1 MMDFVRL
8 MELLKTQIDFE
19 TFERLTN
26 DFLDEYAN
34 EYKKIKYSRKTAEK
48 AQKEYAM
55 NATLKESR
63 NVFTDGHTILF
74 SNLRIDGV
82 ATEKNDNFANAC
94 LDFLQNG
101 KPVDNY
107 IIDDVVLYETLR
119 KQENRERYMVID
131 GTLYNPAFVKKGVSC
146 VVTNKTAYVRVEKTK
161 DNALLIFG
169 DAGVFLVLPIAYGGK
184 PHITKTI
191 NQQSILKYFQG
202 IKETLLNKAIKT
214 A

>member
-1 MMDFVRL
+1 MMDFIRL

-48 AQKEYAM
+48 AQKEYVK

-63 NVFTDGHTILF
+63 NVFADGYTILF
-74 SNLRIDGV
+74 SNLRFDEV
-82 ATEKNDNFANAC
+82 LKEKNDVFAKTC
-94 LDFLQNG
+94 IDFLESG

-119 KQENRERYMVID
+119 KQENRDRYIVID

-146 VVTNKTAYVRVEKTK
+146 VITNKNAYVRVEKTK

-169 DAGVFLVLPIAYGGK
+169 DAGVFLVLPIAYGGE